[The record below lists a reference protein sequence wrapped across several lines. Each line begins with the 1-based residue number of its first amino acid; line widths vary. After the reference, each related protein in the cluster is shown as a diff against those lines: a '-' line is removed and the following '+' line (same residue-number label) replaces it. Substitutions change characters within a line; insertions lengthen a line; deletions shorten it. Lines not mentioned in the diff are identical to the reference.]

1 MVTGKTWKAWKSPF
15 LGQKPGNRDFD
26 NIFSRIFP
34 KYFLKTWKN
43 LEKPGKWYLKI
54 WKLKNLNLNLD
65 SEPRQPPVTMQIY
78 VYFFL

>member
-26 NIFSRIFP
+26 NIFFSNFPQIFSQNLE
-34 KYFLKTWKN
+34 KSGETWKMVLKN
-43 LEKPGKWYLKI
+43 LEIEEK
-54 WKLKNLNLNLD
+54 NLNLD

-78 VYFFL
+78 V